1 MMLHTQMHERY
12 SSFRRPQYA
21 EGAFSS
27 FSSRVQSLGR
37 NFGSM
42 MTREKY
48 KRALAEIKETRK
60 RLRELELACR
70 EDMKGMK

>member
-1 MMLHTQMHERY
+1 MNTQQLNITY
-12 SSFRRPQYA
+12 GSFRRPQHA

-27 FSSRVQSLGR
+27 FTGRVQSLGR

-48 KRALAEIKETRK
+48 KRALKEIKETRK
-60 RLRELELACR
+60 RLWELELACR

>member
-1 MMLHTQMHERY
+1 MMQHQSVIERY
-12 SSFRRPQYA
+12 SSYRRPQRA

-27 FSSRVQSLGR
+27 LQGRMQSLGR

-48 KRALAEIKETRK
+48 KRALTEIKETRK
-60 RLRELELACR
+60 KLRELELACR

>member
-1 MMLHTQMHERY
+1 MNTQQLNITY
-12 SSFRRPQYA
+12 GSFRRPQHA

-42 MTREKY
+42 MTKEKY
-48 KRALAEIKETRK
+48 KRALSEIKETRK